1 MTKITTQ
8 RLQLLALNK
17 PQLQLYIDGPVPLAR
32 HLNLSPVEL
41 AVEPDFWAEV
51 PDAIEKIC
59 LPGVEQHPDHF
70 EWFSH
75 WVMILPA
82 ENRLVGGIGVS
93 GLPDEDGKVFVGYY
107 VDDRYAGQGL
117 ATEATEALV
126 AWAFENRDVLTVMA
140 DTLKDGLASQKVLQK
155 NGFVFLE
162 ETEEGHWRWEKKRL
176 GY

>member
-1 MTKITTQ
+1 MTTIKTQ
-8 RLQLLALNK
+8 RLQLFALNTS
-17 PQLQLYIDGPVPLAR
+17 QLQSYFNGPIQLANE
-32 HLNLSPVEL
+32 LGLDPVEL
-41 AVEPDFWAEV
+41 AVEPGFWAEV

-93 GLPDEDGKVFVGYY
+93 GLPDEDGRVFVGYY

-117 ATEATEALV
+117 ATEATQALV
-126 AWAFENRDVLTVMA
+126 AWAFENKDVQVVMA
-140 DTLKDGLASQKVLQK
+140 DTLQDGLASQKVLQK

-162 ETEEGHWRWEKKRL
+162 ETEEGNWRWEKKR